1 MRNRLMV
8 TLAAAAAGVALSAGS
23 AQASPPEHDQDP
35 PIRTEW
41 MPCGMEDDVVRNC
54 VWDAK
59 HRGNGKGNS
68 FVAGR
73 SARIWVLPHHIAHYL
88 VVGNNS
94 MGSYN
99 ACVTPV
105 SADPTSCIWE
115 ESVWLGRE
123 GNDWQIPAS
132 VGRYLLSR

>member
-1 MRNRLMV
+1 MIAGLAALALGL
-8 TLAAAAAGVALSAGS
+8 TLATGPA
-23 AQASPPEHDQDP
+23 HDQDP

-41 MPCGMEDDVVRNC
+41 MPCAMEDAEPEFNC

-59 HRGNGKGNS
+59 HEGNGIGNS
-68 FVAGR
+68 FFAGR
-73 SARIWVLPHHIAHYL
+73 EGRIWVLPHHIAHYL
-88 VVGNNS
+88 IVGNNS

-105 SADPTSCIWE
+105 GPDPTNCIWE